1 MRILR
6 RILPFFSTTAV
17 VLLTTLTTAVVA
29 VIAGSWYLSWDL
41 PDSSQLANYEP
52 AVTTRVHAANGS
64 LLGEYAKQRR
74 FYLPIQTVPKLVINS
89 FLTAEDRNFYQHGG
103 LDYTGMARAIY
114 SYVAHSGSNQR
125 TQGAST
131 ITQQVARTFFLT
143 PSHSATRKIKEA
155 LLARRLEATLSKDR
169 ILELYLNQIY
179 LGVGSYGIAAA
190 SLAYFDKSVS
200 ELTVA
205 EAAFLAALPK
215 MPSMLH
221 PVRNHDRA
229 VERRDYVIDRLLEN
243 NFITPA
249 DADKARKEPLAMAS
263 RRNDAHTFA
272 GEYFAEE
279 VRRDILERYG
289 ETKLYEGGLSV
300 HSTLDPKLQVMAR
313 KAMVTGLVNFD
324 QSQGYRGAIT
334 KVDISG

>member
-1 MRILR
+1 MRMLIRFLGF
-6 RILPFFSTTAV
+6 LFTAGT
-17 VLLTTLTTAVVA
+17 VLLLAAVAALVCGYY
-29 VIAGSWYLSWDL
+29 IFSQDL

-52 AVTTRVHAANGS
+52 AVTTRVHAADGS
-64 LLGEYAKQRR
+64 LLAEYAKERR
-74 FYLPIQTVPKLVINS
+74 LYLPIQTVPKLVINA
-89 FLTAEDRNFYQHGG
+89 FLAAEDKNFYQHGG

-114 SYVAHSGSNQR
+114 SWVTHYGSNRR

-131 ITQQVARTFFLT
+131 ITQQVAKNFFLT
-143 PSHSATRKIKEA
+143 PERSVTRKIKEA
-155 LLARRLEATLSKDR
+155 LLARRLEEAYSKDK

-179 LGVGSYGIAAA
+179 LGIGSYGIAAA

-205 EAAFLAALPK
+205 EAAYLAALPK
-215 MPSMLH
+215 MPEKLH

-229 VERRDYVIDRLLEN
+229 VERRDYVIDQLLKN
-243 NFITPA
+243 NFITQA
-249 DADKARKEPLAMAS
+249 EADKALREPLAMAS